1 MGGMVG
7 DVPMR
12 LLVATGNPGKA
23 REFEELLREV
33 PLEITSLDR
42 VGCRADAEEVGD
54 TFEENAIIKARSYC
68 QRTGLLTLADDSGL
82 EVDARGGDP
91 GARSARNG
99 GPGYTDEGR
108 VELLLRN
115 LRDVAWEDRTGR
127 FRCVIAIAWPEGQV
141 RTVEGAV
148 EGIIQYEP
156 RGANGF
162 GYDPVFHLPHLGKT
176 TAELSLKDKN
186 ELSHRGRAAKKAV
199 ALLRETLAG

>member
-1 MGGMVG
+1 MK
-7 DVPMR
+7 

-23 REFEELLREV
+23 REFQDLLQEV
-33 PLEITSLDR
+33 PLEITSLDQL
-42 VGCRADAEEVGD
+42 GCKADAEEVGD
-54 TFEENAIIKARSYC
+54 TFEENAIIKARLYC
-68 QRTGLLTLADDSGL
+68 RRTGLLTLADDSGL
-82 EVDARGGDP
+82 EVDALGGDP
-91 GARSARNG
+91 GVRSARYG

-115 LRDVAWEDRTGR
+115 LQDVAWEERTGR

-156 RGANGF
+156 RGDNGF

-176 TAELSLKDKN
+176 TAELSLEDKN

-199 ALLRETLAG
+199 ALLRETLAGGPGGPGG